1 MKKERFSLTGSPLV
15 NSSQRGDFRFS
26 PMALAFNTTHKAY
39 PLLSEICQQRL
50 SEVLIPQSVS
60 AVTVSAYPYPGTLV
74 VFLVKITFSIVD
86 LTKQSTELIVWCK
99 ALASQLLRLQ
109 KVSESSRIINE
120 VQLFHVL
127 TSRAIFLHHRELIPS
142 ASSMHLRLNPLHE
155 QSEDLALMSPSGGQI
170 PDLCSS
176 FT

>member
-15 NSSQRGDFRFS
+15 NSSQRGVFRFL
-26 PMALAFNTTHKAY
+26 PMVSAFNITHKAY

-50 SEVLIPQSVS
+50 SEVLTPQSVS

-86 LTKQSTELIVWCK
+86 SKKQSTELIVWCK

-109 KVSESSRIINE
+109 QVSENNRILNG

-127 TSRAIFLHHRELIPS
+127 TSHATLLHRQELTRLV
-142 ASSMHLRLNPLHE
+142 SSTPLLQNPLHE
-155 QSEDLALMSPSGGQI
+155 QSEDIALMSPSGGQI
-170 PDLCSS
+170 PVLCSS
-176 FT
+176 YI